1 MSETEQRKTLG
12 GRVRPF
18 TVPARPGPPA
28 QPMKS
33 PERAGIPSAPETKR
47 KPIEG

>member
-1 MSETEQRKTLG
+1 MSETEQRRTLG

-18 TVPARPGPPA
+18 TVPVTPTPPA
-28 QPMKS
+28 RPMKS
-33 PERAGIPSAPETKR
+33 PERAAVPTAPETKR